1 MQKDGVLVPYITSKG
16 HSIALLRHG
25 ILTVP
30 EMFDAEHSDVRWM
43 TWKLRGCGVFLLYAS
58 SVCLAK
64 LLRIFCKKPLICSYF
79 FDLNEMVYSCR
90 CCSFTKSTLRWC
102 NIHGKFD
109 SIIFIGVV
117 CNCCCMDILQTCV
130 GCRFADGLSE
140 PFFVQC
146 YGAVQHCSKQQW
158 VL

>member
-64 LLRIFCKKPLICSYF
+64 LLRIFCKKL
-79 FDLNEMVYSCR
+79 LM
-90 CCSFTKSTLRWC
+90 
-102 NIHGKFD
+102 
-109 SIIFIGVV
+109 FI
-117 CNCCCMDILQTCV
+117 L
-130 GCRFADGLSE
+130 L
-140 PFFVQC
+140 
-146 YGAVQHCSKQQW
+146 
-158 VL
+158 